1 MCLVYK
7 KLKVN
12 CQSPPHLLQ
21 FSGSAVKDQISNYF
35 RDSFCMKL
43 SDTPESPYSQNPWKM
58 SNTLPPPYILKDLMT
73 AETWHFW
80 WTVYR
85 STGIFFFFP
94 LDMMIRWD
102 FYFFNL
108 MKLMRWNDP
117 KEMETIFPPSVESFM
132 ELSFKESNITYS
144 LW

>member
-58 SNTLPPPYILKDLMT
+58 SNTLPPTIYSERSNDSRNLAFLMNSVSF
-73 AETWHFW
+73 HRNI
-80 WTVYR
+80 Y
-85 STGIFFFFP
+85 FFP